1 MKGKNVVINLVS
13 IVSWGDKDLFKTLPI
28 IKVQCYW
35 LKPTKELKDI

>member
-1 MKGKNVVINLVS
+1 MKGKNAFINVVR

-35 LKPTKELKDI
+35 LGMTKELKDI